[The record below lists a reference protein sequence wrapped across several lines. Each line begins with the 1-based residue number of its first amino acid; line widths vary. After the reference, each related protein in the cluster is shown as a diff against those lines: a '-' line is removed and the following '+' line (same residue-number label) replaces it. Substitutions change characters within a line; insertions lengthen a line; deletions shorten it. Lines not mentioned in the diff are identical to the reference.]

1 MRKIWLV
8 VLLHL
13 LLFNITSSAQEL
25 IIQPPVI
32 APFGCTEFYT
42 LFTGTVTNF
51 SKNTFSTYLFGEV
64 SYTNPSGQSGKLAE
78 VVFRGMPSIN
88 FNQGVLV
95 ISGSNFNSIYVNRKI
110 TFFDKNY
117 ENLISRTKCI
127 PPGQY
132 EVCLSLYTEKGE
144 VVIKPTGDFLTQTCY
159 TASKEILSSLFLVSP
174 YDESEIQ
181 TALPLYTWTPVIPYY
196 ESGSYRIQ
204 IVEILD
210 HQSSWDAFQ
219 SNPIFFE
226 QRNIKNNIF
235 Q

>member
-110 TFFDKNY
+110 TFFDKNHK
-117 ENLISRTKCI
+117 RGVT
-127 PPGQY
+127 
-132 EVCLSLYTEKGE
+132 
-144 VVIKPTGDFLTQTCY
+144 
-159 TASKEILSSLFLVSP
+159 
-174 YDESEIQ
+174 
-181 TALPLYTWTPVIPYY
+181 
-196 ESGSYRIQ
+196 
-204 IVEILD
+204 
-210 HQSSWDAFQ
+210 
-219 SNPIFFE
+219 
-226 QRNIKNNIF
+226 
-235 Q
+235 